1 MQTKDLVIIGGGPA
15 GYVAAIRAS
24 QLGAKVTLIEQSGL
38 GGTCVSR
45 GCIPVKALLRAA
57 ELIDLGKSARDYG
70 VNFPEPT
77 IDFAKM
83 MARKDTVVK
92 TVSSG
97 VKLLLEGNRVEL
109 VNGFAR
115 FQSPL
120 ELEVKLAGGGS
131 TSIKANRIIV
141 ATGARPFVPA
151 GLRDL
156 GSRVITTDGAL
167 SLSSIPG
174 SVLILGGGF
183 IGLALA
189 TIFSRLGS
197 KVTVLQESERLLAG
211 LDPEIVTVLEKELKK
226 NKVRILVRGQ
236 NIVAA
241 NGNVSASTSDGQVEL
256 DSDVV
261 IAAEHRQANID
272 GLSLDK
278 AGIVLND
285 KGGIKVTSKME
296 TSAAG
301 VFAAGDVTVERM
313 FTHVAYA
320 SGIVAAENAMGKES
334 RIDYSVV
341 PLASNTIPELA
352 CFGLTEEQAKEEGYS
367 VKVVRFPMAANA
379 AATVLGQRT
388 GLIKLVSDEKYG
400 QILGCHIV
408 GPQASSL
415 IAEVALAAK
424 MEATPSDIASLMHT
438 HPTLPEVAWE
448 AARSTLGQPIHVLPE
463 SS

>member
-24 QLGAKVTLIEQSGL
+24 QLGAKVTLIEKTTL

-45 GCIPVKALLRAA
+45 GCIPVKALVRAA

-70 VNFPEPT
+70 VNFSEPT

-97 VKLLLEGNRVEL
+97 VKLLLEGNGVEL
-109 VNGFAR
+109 VSGSAR
-115 FQSPL
+115 FLSPL
-120 ELEVKLAGGGS
+120 ELEVNVAGGES
-131 TSIKANRIIV
+131 ATLKANHIIV
-141 ATGARPFVPA
+141 ATGARPLVPS
-151 GLRDL
+151 GLKDL
-156 GSRVITTDGAL
+156 GSKVITTDGAL

-174 SVLILGGGF
+174 SVLIFGGGF

-197 KVTVLQESERLLAG
+197 KVTVLEESERLLPE

-226 NKVRILVRGQ
+226 NKVRILVKAQ
-236 NIVAA
+236 AVAA
-241 NGNVSASTSDGQVEL
+241 AGGKVSGSTSDGPVDL

-261 IAAEHRQANID
+261 IVAESRQANVD
-272 GLSLDK
+272 DLSLER

-285 KGGIKVTSKME
+285 KGGTKVTSRME
-296 TSAAG
+296 TGVPG
-301 VFAAGDVTVERM
+301 VFAAGDVTMDRM

-320 SGIVAAENAMGKES
+320 GGIVAAENAMGKES
-334 RIDYSVV
+334 RVDYSVV
-341 PLASNTIPELA
+341 PLVSNTIPEIA
-352 CFGLTEEQAKEEGYS
+352 CFGLTEEQAKQEGYS
-367 VKVVRFPMAANA
+367 VKVARFPMAANA
-379 AATVLGQRT
+379 AATVLGQRS

-415 IAEVALAAK
+415 ISEVALAAK
-424 MEATPSDIASLMHT
+424 MEATPSDIASLMHA

-448 AARSTLGQPIHVLPE
+448 AARSTMGQPIHILAE
-463 SS
+463 